1 MKKILCASL
10 TLFLLLSLS
19 GCSLEKAVTVLGKTQ
34 LTKNRNLTGERI
46 LGNDTYTGSYTS
58 EADNRNGREVIFGG
72 ASTKEK
78 ALLLSG
84 TIETESGEAHI
95 RIRQNETVVFP
106 TVKEDGTFR
115 TELLFSSGGNYI
127 MIEYHNFT
135 GTITLTSQPNQKG
148 ADHS

>member
-10 TLFLLLSLS
+10 TLFLLLLFS

-34 LTKNRNLTGERI
+34 LTKSQNLAGERI
-46 LGNDTYTGSYTS
+46 LGNNTYTGSYTS
-58 EADNRNGREVIFGG
+58 EANNRNGREVIFGG

-78 ALLLSG
+78 ALILSG
-84 TIETESGEAHI
+84 TIETESGEAYI

-135 GTITLTSQPNQKG
+135 GTVTLTSQQN
-148 ADHS
+148 